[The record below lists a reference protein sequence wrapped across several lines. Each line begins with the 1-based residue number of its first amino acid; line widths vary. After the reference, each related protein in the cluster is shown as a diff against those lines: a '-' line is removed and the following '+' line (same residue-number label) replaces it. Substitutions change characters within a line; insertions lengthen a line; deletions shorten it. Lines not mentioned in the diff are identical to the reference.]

1 MYSLPPEFVHPLM
14 PGAGQ
19 SLVRWG
25 QLHGSAASLALLA
38 AARAHSGP
46 LLVVASNALQADRI
60 SQELEF
66 FSAGELPV
74 LEFPDWETLPYDVF
88 SPHQDIVSRR
98 LKTLTRI
105 GNLDR
110 GLVVIAMSTLLQRLP
125 PRDYVGE
132 GTQRFSAGD
141 RVDTADLSRRL
152 DAAGYIRVP
161 QVEEHGEFAV
171 RGSLLDLYPMGS
183 VWPYRLDLLDDEIES
198 LRSFDPA
205 TQRTLDRHQ
214 TVTLLPAREFPLTP
228 AAIRGFRQRY
238 RARFEGDP
246 TRSRIYQ
253 DVSKGLAPGGIEY
266 YLPLFFDSTSL
277 IFDFLPASTIV
288 VGLEDPLTAAQT
300 AWAAIEER
308 YQEHQADPERPLL
321 KPAEVFCPV
330 AHLRVLLEAHARIE
344 VSRFELEPTTQTA
357 PYVNFPSAAPPSARI
372 DARAEDPADNLKRWL
387 DGFAGRVLL
396 LAESP
401 GRREMLLDI
410 LRRDG
415 AALPICEGWPQFV
428 SGPDRLA
435 IAVAPVENG
444 LLLEAPGLAILAEQQ
459 LFSDRVR
466 PRRRRRPLRDP
477 EKLINELKDLRV
489 GSPVVHEEY
498 GIGRYRGL
506 NTLEVGGL
514 HTEFLTLEYA
524 RGDLLYVPVHALQ
537 LVTRYTGGPPET
549 APLHRLGSD
558 QWRKARRKAA
568 RRIRDVAAELLDIYS
583 RRAAR
588 VGLSYRLEEPE
599 YRKFSAEFPFEA
611 TPDQASAIDVVVDD
625 MTSLA
630 PMDRLVCGDV
640 GFGKT
645 EVALRAA
652 FIAVHDGKQV
662 ALLVPTTLL
671 AQQHA
676 QTFQDRFA
684 DWPIRVEV
692 LSRFR
697 SARQSAEVRE
707 GLAAGTVDIV
717 IGTHKLLQGSMKFK
731 DLGLVI
737 IDEEHRFGVRHKERL
752 KSLRAEVDILTLTA
766 TPIPRTLNMA
776 LGGIRDM
783 SLIATPPEERL
794 AIKTFVTEWNDTL
807 IREAILREIKRG
819 GQVYF
824 VHNEVK
830 SIEETAARIGRLVP
844 EATIEVGHGQM
855 RERHLEQVM
864 LDFYHRRFN
873 VLVCSTIIES
883 GLDVPSANT
892 ILINRADRFGLA
904 QLHQL
909 RGRVGRSH
917 HRAYAY
923 LLAPPAPRM
932 TADALK
938 RLEAIESLEELGSGF
953 TLASHDLEIRGAG
966 ELLGE
971 EQSGQIAEIGFT
983 LYAELLERAVTALKS
998 GHEPDLERPLDHGP
1012 EVNFRVPALLPDD
1025 YLPDVHLRLVMYKR
1039 LASASDPSGLRD
1051 LQVEMIDRFGLLPPE
1066 TRTLLRLTELKLK
1079 AAPLGVAK
1087 IEAAA
1092 DGGYL
1097 EFRTDTRVDPALLVH
1112 LIDEHP
1118 DRYAL
1123 DGQTRFRFRVPLVE
1137 AAERFAFV
1145 DSLLDKLSEAP
1156 PLEAAA
1162 H

>member
-1 MYSLPPEFVHPLM
+1 MHSLPPEFVSPLM
-14 PGAGQ
+14 PSADQ
-19 SLVRWG
+19 PLVRWG
-25 QLHGSAASLALLA
+25 RLHGSAASLALVT
-38 AARAHSGP
+38 AARAHAGP
-46 LLVVASNALQADRI
+46 LLVVTGNALQADRI

-66 FSAGELPV
+66 FCAGGLPV
-74 LEFPDWETLPYDVF
+74 LEFPDWETLPYDTF

-98 LKTLTRI
+98 LETLSRI
-105 GNLDR
+105 ADLDR
-110 GLVVIAMSTLLQRLP
+110 GFVVIAMSTLLQRLP
-125 PRDYVGE
+125 PRAYVGQ
-132 GTQRFSAGD
+132 GTQRFSVGD
-141 RVDTADLSRRL
+141 RVDIADLTQRL
-152 DAAGYIRVP
+152 DAAGYVRVP

-171 RGSLLDLYPMGS
+171 RGSLLDLYPMGAES
-183 VWPYRLDLLDDEIES
+183 PYRLDLLDDEIES
-198 LRSFDPA
+198 LRSFAPD
-205 TQRTLDRHQ
+205 TQRTLDRHES
-214 TVTLLPAREFPLTP
+214 VVLLPAREFPLTP

-238 RARFEGDP
+238 RARFEGDA
-246 TRSRIYQ
+246 TRSRIYR
-253 DVSKGLAPGGIEY
+253 DVSQGLAPGGIEY

-277 IFDFLPASTIV
+277 IFDFLPRSTLIV
-288 VGLEDPLTAAQT
+288 ALEDPQAAADA
-300 AWAAIEER
+300 AWVAIEER
-308 YQEHQADPERPLL
+308 YQAHQADSERPLL
-321 KPAEVFCPV
+321 QPAEVFCP
-330 AHLRVLLEAHARIE
+330 AADLRVLLETHARIE

-357 PYVNFPSAAPPSARI
+357 PHVNFPSAAPPSARL
-372 DARAEDPADNLKRWL
+372 DSRAEDPAGNLRRWL

-396 LAESP
+396 VAESQ

-415 AALPICEGWPQFV
+415 TVVPVYEGWPEFV
-428 SGPDRLA
+428 AGSDRLA
-435 IAVAPVENG
+435 IAVAPIESG
-444 LLLEAPGLAILAEQQ
+444 LLLEAPGLAILAEKQ
-459 LFSDRVR
+459 LFGDRVR
-466 PRRRRRPLRDP
+466 ARRRRRQSRDP

-524 RGDLLYVPVHALQ
+524 GGDRLYVPVHALQ
-537 LVTRYTGGPPET
+537 LVTRYAGGPPET

-558 QWRKARRKAA
+558 QWQKARRRAA

-588 VGLSYRLEEPE
+588 TGLSYRLEEPE
-599 YRKFSAEFPFEA
+599 YRSFAAEFPFEP
-611 TPDQASAIDVVVDD
+611 TPDQAGAIDNVVDD

-630 PMDRLVCGDV
+630 PMDRLICGDV

-671 AQQHA
+671 AQQH
-676 QTFQDRFA
+676 FHSFRDRFA
-684 DWPIRVEV
+684 DWPVRVEV

-697 SARQSAEVRE
+697 SPRQSAEIRE
-707 GLAAGTVDIV
+707 GLATGTVDIV
-717 IGTHKLLQGSMKFK
+717 IGTHKLLQGSMKFR

-783 SLIATPPEERL
+783 SLITTAPEDRL
-794 AIKTFVTEWNDTL
+794 AIKTFVTEWNDVL

-830 SIEETAARIGRLVP
+830 TIDDMAARIAELVP

-864 LDFYHRRFN
+864 LDFYHRRLN
-873 VLVCSTIIES
+873 VLVCSSIIES
-883 GLDVPSANT
+883 GLDVPTANT

-923 LLAPPAPRM
+923 LIAPPAPRM

-998 GHEPDLERPLDHGP
+998 GREPGLERPLDHGP

-1039 LASASDPSGLRD
+1039 LANVPDNSSLRE
-1051 LQVEMIDRFGLLPPE
+1051 LQVEMIDRFGLLPAE
-1066 TRTLLRLTELKLK
+1066 TRTLVRLTELKLK
-1079 AAPLGVAK
+1079 AAPLGIAK
-1087 IEAAA
+1087 IEAAPG
-1092 DGGYL
+1092 GGYM
-1097 EFRTDTRVDPALLVH
+1097 EFRTDTPVDPALLVH
-1112 LIDEHP
+1112 LIHEQP
-1118 DRYAL
+1118 DCFSL
-1123 DGQTRFRFRVPLVE
+1123 DGQTRFRFRAPLVDATDRFSFVE
-1137 AAERFAFV
+1137 A
-1145 DSLLDKLSEAP
+1145 LLDKLGQVQ

-1162 H
+1162 R

>member
-1 MYSLPPEFVHPLM
+1 MRSLPPEFISPLM
-14 PGAGQ
+14 PGAGRRV
-19 SLVRWG
+19 VRWG
-25 QLHGSAASLALLA
+25 RLHGSAASLALLT
-38 AARAHSGP
+38 AARAHAGP
-46 LLVVASNALQADRI
+46 LLVVTGNALQADRI

-66 FSAGELPV
+66 FSAGEFPV
-74 LEFPDWETLPYDVF
+74 LEFPDWETLPYDAF

-98 LKTLTRI
+98 LESLSRI
-105 GNLDR
+105 GDLDR
-110 GLVVIAMSTLLQRLP
+110 GFVVIAMGTLLQRLP
-125 PRDYVGE
+125 PRAYVGQ
-132 GTQRFSAGD
+132 GTQQFSVGD
-141 RVDTADLSRRL
+141 RVDLADLTRRL
-152 DAAGYIRVP
+152 DAAGYVRVP

-183 VWPYRLDLLDDEIES
+183 ESPCRLDLLDDEIES
-198 LRSFDPA
+198 LRRFDPD
-205 TQRTLDRHQ
+205 TQRTLDLYDSI
-214 TVTLLPAREFPLTP
+214 TLLPAREFPLTP

-246 TRSRIYQ
+246 TRSRIYR
-253 DVSKGLAPGGIEY
+253 DVSQGLAPGGIEY
-266 YLPLFFDSTSL
+266 YLPLFFDSTNLMFDYLPPSTL
-277 IFDFLPASTIV
+277 IAA
-288 VGLEDPLTAAQT
+288 LEDPHAAAAE
-300 AWAAIEER
+300 AWAVVEER
-308 YQEHQADPERPLL
+308 YEEHRANAERPLL
-321 KPAEVFCPV
+321 QPAEVFCP
-330 AHLRVLLEAHARIE
+330 AADLRVLLQAHARIE
-344 VSRFELEPTTQTA
+344 VSRFELEPTTQTV
-357 PYVNFPSAAPPSARI
+357 PHVNFPTVAAPSVRI
-372 DARAEDPADNLKRWL
+372 DARAEDPAENFKRWL

-396 LAESP
+396 LAESQ

-410 LRRDG
+410 LRRNG
-415 AALPICEGWPQFV
+415 AVIPVCRGWPEFV
-428 SGPDRLA
+428 AGRDSLA
-435 IAVAPVENG
+435 IAVAPIENG
-444 LLLEAPGLAILAEQQ
+444 LLLEAPGLAVLAEKQ
-459 LFSDRVR
+459 LFGDRVR
-466 PRRRRRPLRDP
+466 ARRRRRQTRDP
-477 EKLINELKDLRV
+477 EKLINNLKDLQV
-489 GSPVVHEEY
+489 NSPVVHEEY
-498 GIGRYRGL
+498 GIGRYQGL
-506 NTLEVGGL
+506 KTLDVGGL

-524 RGDLLYVPVHALQ
+524 GGDRLYVPVHALQ
-537 LVTRYTGGPPET
+537 LVTRYAGGPPET

-558 QWRKARRKAA
+558 QWRKARGRAA

-588 VGLSYRLEEPE
+588 TGLSYRLDELD
-599 YRKFSAEFPFEA
+599 YRSFAAEFPFEP
-611 TPDQASAIDVVVDD
+611 TPDQAGAIDSVVDD

-652 FIAVHDGKQV
+652 FIAVYGGKQV

-671 AQQHA
+671 AQQHF

-684 DWPIRVEV
+684 DWPVRVEV

-697 SARQSAEVRE
+697 SPRQSAEIRE

-717 IGTHKLLQGSMKFK
+717 IGTHKLLHGSLKIR

-752 KSLRAEVDILTLTA
+752 KSMRAEVDILTLTA

-794 AIKTFVTEWNDTL
+794 AIKTFVTEWNEVL

-830 SIEETAARIGRLVP
+830 SIDEMAARMAQLVP
-844 EATIEVGHGQM
+844 EATFEVGHGQM

-883 GLDVPSANT
+883 GLDVPTANT

-917 HRAYAY
+917 HQAYAY
-923 LLAPPAPRM
+923 LIAPPAPRM

-938 RLEAIESLEELGSGF
+938 RLEAIESLEALGSGF

-971 EQSGQIAEIGFT
+971 EQSGQIAEIGFA
-983 LYAELLERAVTALKS
+983 LYAELLERAVAALKS
-998 GHEPDLERPLDHGP
+998 GHEPDLGRPLDHGP
-1012 EVNFRVPALLPDD
+1012 EVNFRVTALLPDD
-1025 YLPDVHLRLVMYKR
+1025 YLPDVHLRLVIYKR
-1039 LASASDPSGLRD
+1039 LAGAPDNTSLRE

-1066 TRTLLRLTELKLK
+1066 TRTLVRLTELKLK
-1079 AAPLGVAK
+1079 AAPLGIVK

-1092 DGGYL
+1092 GGGYI

-1112 LIDEHP
+1112 LIQEQP
-1118 DRYAL
+1118 DCFSL
-1123 DGQTRFRFRVPLVE
+1123 DGQTRFRFRAPLVD
-1137 AAERFAFV
+1137 AKERFSFIEA
-1145 DSLLDKLSEAP
+1145 LLDKLSRIP
-1156 PLEAAA
+1156 PLEAATR
-1162 H
+1162 